1 MLPPAEARAN
11 EGERRGSGMLRAV
24 HLAAQDHSRLA
35 SGEDGLPEVE
45 ELCSWLACNGL
56 LPLDLL
62 DC

>member
-1 MLPPAEARAN
+1 
-11 EGERRGSGMLRAV
+11 MLRAV